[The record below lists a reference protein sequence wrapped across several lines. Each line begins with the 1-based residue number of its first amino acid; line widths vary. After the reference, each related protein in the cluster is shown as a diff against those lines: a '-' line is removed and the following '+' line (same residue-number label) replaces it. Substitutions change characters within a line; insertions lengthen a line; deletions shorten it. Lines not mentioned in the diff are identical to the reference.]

1 MGPAQ
6 LSGSRALPVTSDFVP
21 WIIDI
26 QNLTSYPPLIA
37 PVEMRPEIMFD
48 TLSAA
53 SLPPHCTPYS
63 PFLEWLSFTFHTCLP
78 STLGLI
84 STLLGVLSIVSW
96 LFAQLPQ
103 IVKNF
108 QLHST
113 SGLSILFLAEWL
125 LGDLSNLLGSI
136 FTNQASWQVILAC
149 YYCFVDCVLV
159 GQWMWYEHLRHGRIV
174 RKMRW
179 WKRDN
184 NGDDVD
190 GARDKRRHGH
200 KRDARKAIKQRI
212 LIDGVP
218 VRDEDIG
225 KGKSRPIAT
234 AVTKSGESS
243 NSSSLGGNGFFRIP
257 RFSYS
262 SSGSTLNTP
271 QSPSQPRTILRP
283 AANQSPAPSPR
294 TILFISLVL
303 AIAAQASPINPPLT
317 TNLLLTSSTHHSSLS
332 GTEWAGR
339 ILSWL
344 STVLYLGSRL
354 PQLIHNA
361 SRRSTSG
368 LSPTLFLA
376 AFFGNL
382 FYSSS
387 LLTNPNLWHNFD
399 PYGGGGWA
407 GPDGSKRAIW
417 ALRAAPFWL
426 GAAGV
431 LVMDAAVG
439 AQFIMYSEKE
449 KDADVSEVLVVEDV
463 GMRGRS
469 RWRRVSGWMRGWMP
483 SAGERVKGDNGT
495 ETETGTGTETDSLL
509 SSRADGDSG
518 SVRSYGAASPLR

>member
-1 MGPAQ
+1 MFTI
-6 LSGSRALPVTSDFVP
+6 LST
-21 WIIDI
+21 
-26 QNLTSYPPLIA
+26 T
-37 PVEMRPEIMFD
+37 
-48 TLSAA
+48 
-53 SLPPHCTPYS
+53 SLPPHCTPNG
-63 PFLEWLSFTFHTCLP
+63 PVLEWLSSTFHTCLP
-78 STLGLI
+78 SNLGLI
-84 STLLGVLSIVSW
+84 STLLGVLSIASW
-96 LFAQLPQ
+96 LFAQVPQ

-136 FTNQASWQVILAC
+136 FTNQASWQIVLAC

-174 RKMRW
+174 RRMRW

-190 GARDKRRHGH
+190 GARDKRRHRHNTGV
-200 KRDARKAIKQRI
+200 RKAIKQRI
-212 LIDGVP
+212 LVNGVP
-218 VRDEDIG
+218 VREDIG
-225 KGKSRPIAT
+225 KGKSKPIAT
-234 AVTKSGESS
+234 LNRSGESS

-271 QSPSQPRTILRP
+271 QSPSHPRMILRP
-283 AANQSPAPSPR
+283 AAHQSPAPSPK

-303 AIAAQASPINPPLT
+303 AIAAQASPVHSPSRKGFLI
-317 TNLLLTSSTHHSSLS
+317 SSTRHSSLS

-344 STVLYLGSRL
+344 STILYLGSRL

-361 SRRSTSG
+361 TRRSTSG
-368 LSPTLFLA
+368 LSASLFLA

-387 LLTNPNLWHNFD
+387 LLTNPNLWHDFD

-407 GPDGSKRAIW
+407 DPEGSKRALW

-439 AQFIMYSEKE
+439 AQFVMYREKE
-449 KDADVSEVLVVEDV
+449 KSADVSEVLVVEDV

-483 SAGERVKGDNGT
+483 SAGERMKGENGTETGT
-495 ETETGTGTETDSLL
+495 ETETETETETDSLL

-518 SVRSYGAASPLR
+518 SVRSYGGLSPSR